1 MRGLQ
6 LIYVFHPN
14 NSVFCFVV
22 ESPPKRGAH
31 ITEIPF
37 PNGSRSL
44 SLDAWQLSHGKHSEW
59 VCRHIRFETCEWF
72 DEQKQSILFF
82 SNHVHCVATETSQ
95 KFSSTN
101 LCTITRG
108 NVQKLLV
115 KKWSG
120 FRSWRR
126 FQLDFQ
132 FYRTPFLLIT
142 KNERSSLWLLELSWH
157 QHDYKLVCCSE
168 AGRFSLLDIDSQST
182 NLRLHYSDG

>member
-1 MRGLQ
+1 MALEVSAWTPDNPHMANTLNECVGTYVLKLVNGLMNKT
-6 LIYVFHPN
+6 INTF
-14 NSVFCFVV
+14 
-22 ESPPKRGAH
+22 
-31 ITEIPF
+31 
-37 PNGSRSL
+37 
-44 SLDAWQLSHGKHSEW
+44 
-59 VCRHIRFETCEWF
+59 
-72 DEQKQSILFF
+72 FF